1 MKALISPD
9 EKIYGLENNLLGS
22 RVAYFYDEPFDVA
35 EPMFFLDVEDS
46 LAELDSQF
54 YYYDEQTNQ
63 VVKLPEDV
71 VQERIYPKPKT
82 KQEKSIDQLVEE
94 LVNKKLAELSANTN

>member
-9 EKIYGLENNLLGS
+9 EKIYDLENNLLGF

-71 VQERIYPKPKT
+71 VQERIHPKPKT
-82 KQEKSIDQLVEE
+82 EQEKSIDQLVEE
-94 LVNKKLAELSANTN
+94 LVKKKLAELSANTN